1 MEITDLISKRKIEAF
16 EQFMKAI
23 EIANKKTINIVIS
36 DIGKDLE
43 SNYFYLESSQKN
55 EVFNIEVN
63 RVKDAIKK
71 ESTRI
76 INEYFKEFVLKDN
89 ESRRVGTILD
99 DCTNIHTKND
109 LKIVDKRMNP
119 YGRII

>member
-43 SNYFYLESSQKN
+43 SNYFYLESSQKK

-89 ESRRVGTILD
+89 
-99 DCTNIHTKND
+99 
-109 LKIVDKRMNP
+109 
-119 YGRII
+119 

>member
-1 MEITDLISKRKIEAF
+1 MEITDLIPKEKIQAF
-16 EQFMKAI
+16 EQFNKAI

-43 SNYFYLESSQKN
+43 SNYFYLESSQKK

-63 RVKDAIKK
+63 RVKDAINK

-76 INEYFKEFVLKDN
+76 INEWFKEFVLKDN
-89 ESRRVGTILD
+89 
-99 DCTNIHTKND
+99 
-109 LKIVDKRMNP
+109 
-119 YGRII
+119 

>member
-1 MEITDLISKRKIEAF
+1 MEITDLISKPTIEAF

-23 EIANKKTINIVIS
+23 EIANKKTINIVMS

-43 SNYFYLESSQKN
+43 SNYFYLESSQKK

-76 INEYFKEFVLKDN
+76 INEWFKEFVLKEN
-89 ESRRVGTILD
+89 
-99 DCTNIHTKND
+99 
-109 LKIVDKRMNP
+109 
-119 YGRII
+119 